1 MTSAALLAY
10 AYAIWNLW
18 KWLDVV
24 KEAMAFDLLSRG
36 LNKKAQAFVASS
48 DLPKVS
54 VIIPACNEERA
65 ILKSLESHHKQTYS
79 NLEVIVVN
87 GRSTDGTGEIIADF
101 CKKKPSFQMIE
112 VEQLPKGWLGKNH
125 AMHLGSQ
132 IANGDYLLFT
142 DADVVFAPD
151 TL

>member
-1 MTSAALLAY
+1 MVDPQMALERSLPTSA
-10 AYAIWNLW
+10 
-18 KWLDVV
+18 
-24 KEAMAFDLLSRG
+24 
-36 LNKKAQAFVASS
+36 
-48 DLPKVS
+48 
-54 VIIPACNEERA
+54 
-65 ILKSLESHHKQTYS
+65 
-79 NLEVIVVN
+79 
-87 GRSTDGTGEIIADF
+87 
-101 CKKKPSFQMIE
+101 KKKPSFQMIE